1 MFIQPAAPL
10 PLHEASALV
19 IEGNPQSRSI
29 LVAQLRELGLGNVVQ
44 CSRLHDA
51 RRKLE
56 ASRFDVVICEQEF
69 DRDSSSGQELLDDL
83 RRNQILPFYT
93 VFIML
98 TAEATYSKVAEAA
111 ESALDAYLLKP
122 HTAARLHERILQAR
136 QRKRALQDIFSA
148 IDRQDF
154 DTASQL
160 CLQRFESRQP
170 YWLYAARI
178 GAELMLRSGAVDDAK
193 KLYEAVIEAKTLPWA
208 RLGVA
213 RAQIE
218 GGQPARAMSTLQ
230 ALISDDDAYAD
241 AYDVMGRA
249 QFELGQLENALSTF
263 EMATRLTPSSI
274 TRLLKHGTLA
284 FYAGDRGVGL
294 EKLDRATRAG
304 LDSKLFDPQAL
315 VLLAFARLD
324 NNDHRG
330 LLSCVEHMTRLR
342 DRAFEPERPQALLDV
357 VTALNAL
364 QHKQPQVAVDT
375 VKRLSASV
383 TEPAFDFESACNLL
397 GLMARLHKAGS
408 PPPDADIVVEALA
421 LRFGTGRSLSE
432 LLAGAARGGHD
443 AWTTILRDGHARI
456 LKMTEDA
463 MRMTLKGDPRA
474 TAVQLLAD
482 GTRTL
487 NGKLLE
493 SAHQLLARYRD
504 RIPDA
509 DELQIQVDDLRE
521 RYRARPPRLGESRE
535 VESGGVALPAGFR
548 TPTRPG
554 LLDEATVA

>member
-1 MFIQPAAPL
+1 MERFECRSVSFGYSYSGSGGWMHDWGRGWSSGLFYYGADL
-10 PLHEASALV
+10 LNERSVTTHES
-19 IEGNPQSRSI
+19 
-29 LVAQLRELGLGNVVQ
+29 
-44 CSRLHDA
+44 
-51 RRKLE
+51 
-56 ASRFDVVICEQEF
+56 ASRYRTERSDFV
-69 DRDSSSGQELLDDL
+69 DS
-83 RRNQILPFYT
+83 
-93 VFIML
+93 
-98 TAEATYSKVAEAA
+98 
-111 ESALDAYLLKP
+111 
-122 HTAARLHERILQAR
+122 
-136 QRKRALQDIFSA
+136 
-148 IDRQDF
+148 
-154 DTASQL
+154 
-160 CLQRFESRQP
+160 
-170 YWLYAARI
+170 AARI
-178 GAELMLRSGAVDDAK
+178 GAELLLRAGHIGEAQR
-193 KLYEAVIEAKTLPWA
+193 LYEAVIEAKTLPWA

-218 GGQPARAMSTLQ
+218 GGQPARALNTLQ
-230 ALISDDDAYAD
+230 SLISDDDGYAD

-294 EKLDRATRAG
+294 EKLDRATRTG
-304 LDSKLFDPQAL
+304 LESKLFDPQAL

-342 DRAFEPERPQALLDV
+342 DRAFEPERPQALLEV

-364 QHKQPQVAVDT
+364 QNKQPQVAVDT
-375 VKRLSASV
+375 VKRLSAMV
-383 TEPAFDFESACNLL
+383 TDPAFDFEAACNLL

-408 PPPDADIVVEALA
+408 PPPDAETVVEALA

-443 AWTTILRDGHARI
+443 AWIAILRDGHARI

-463 MRMTLKGDPRA
+463 MRMTLKGDPRS
-474 TAVQLLAD
+474 TALQLLAD

-487 NGKLLE
+487 NAKLLE

-509 DELQIQVDDLRE
+509 DELQVQVDDLRE

-535 VESGGVALPAGFR
+535 VESGGVAMPSGFR
-548 TPTRPG
+548 TPSRPG
-554 LLDEATVA
+554 LLDEATVG